1 MDPADTSGAFALMRA
16 TVPAGIGIPLHSH
29 ADPEVFFILEG
40 LLEVWQYDGGSGRW
54 LTATYGDVI
63 CIPGDVR
70 HAIRNASSSTVMLLL
85 ITTPKLYEFFRELAR
100 PFHSEEKAEA
110 PNDRDMQ
117 RLLALAARYNYWIGS
132 AQENEV
138 IGFSKFP
145 QMAGLGEH

>member
-1 MDPADTSGAFALMRA
+1 MRA

-29 ADPEVFFILEG
+29 ANPEVFFILEG

-70 HAIRNASSSTVMLLL
+70 HAIRNASSSTVTLLL

-110 PNDRDMQ
+110 PNDRDME

-138 IGFSKFP
+138 IGFTKFP